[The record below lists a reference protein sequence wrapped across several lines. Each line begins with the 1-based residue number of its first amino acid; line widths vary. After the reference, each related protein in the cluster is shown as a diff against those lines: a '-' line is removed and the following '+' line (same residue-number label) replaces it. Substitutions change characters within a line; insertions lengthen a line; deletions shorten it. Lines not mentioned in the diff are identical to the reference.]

1 MVEDVYRLYDRRCK
15 CSTALAKLQKLR
27 KRLKRFKWLS
37 EVLKK
42 LESSVVERSLVFL
55 ATGHSE
61 AGIEFYSWDF
71 DYDEKKGFGFCTGS
85 DD

>member
-55 ATGHSE
+55 
-61 AGIEFYSWDF
+61 D
-71 DYDEKKGFGFCTGS
+71 DKKLLIVSYFVGLEIA
-85 DD
+85 